1 MLYYVFNYIRL
12 SFLIYFDI
20 FNVDIIGVLWF
31 IMLMFFW
38 SEVILIYFILISLV
52 EIIYIVKYK
61 ILFILDLGFICL
73 VIFILNLFINFCYY
87 VVEIIMLWLDVKG
100 YCEVMGVRFVV
111 LDILGKFDVIF
122 IGYFCF
128 LIFIK

>member
-1 MLYYVFNYIRL
+1 M
-12 SFLIYFDI
+12 
-20 FNVDIIGVLWF
+20 
-31 IMLMFFW
+31 
-38 SEVILIYFILISLV
+38 V

-128 LIFIK
+128 LIFIE